1 MDKKAQ
7 GIRNLGLENDGEAR
21 QLARYI
27 KEIGERYVD
36 NLEVKLIYRN
46 DRFLRGGDHT
56 SFVNQGFSAV
66 RLTEFNENYDH
77 QHQDIRKENGKQFG
91 DLPEFMDFEYFK
103 KNVGSKCFCFGKFGK
118 ISFKTRKCENGCKRI
133 DQFHDHSLGKTK
145 NGEVA
150 GYYVLMRETDSS
162 IGKRN
167 FSPKKIL

>member
-1 MDKKAQ
+1 M
-7 GIRNLGLENDGEAR
+7 EAR

-91 DLPEFMDFEYFK
+91 DLPDLWIL
-103 KNVGSKCFCFGKFGK
+103 N
-118 ISFKTRKCENGCKRI
+118 ISRKM
-133 DQFHDHSLGKTK
+133 LG
-145 NGEVA
+145 
-150 GYYVLMRETDSS
+150 
-162 IGKRN
+162 
-167 FSPKKIL
+167 